1 MLETLATPMQVG
13 EIYAILDE
21 LSPFSLQASWD
32 NSGLNIGAMGQEVES
47 IALALELDS
56 TMAQHLKPN
65 TLLITHH
72 PLLFSPLKSLDT
84 ATYPANL
91 IATLLQKNCALIAMH
106 TNFDHTHLNDH
117 FSREVLGFSHS
128 IQCDI
133 AQYAPIT
140 PIPLEELAAHCK
152 NALNLPYIRYVSP
165 DNPQTLIKH
174 LYIVCGSGAS
184 YAREITT
191 PHSCLI
197 CGDVKYHDAMIAKS
211 NGLSFIDVEH
221 YASEREFAKI
231 LQSLLK
237 IKNLSATILPN
248 FSPFSYL

>member
-1 MLETLATPMQVG
+1 MLETLAAPMQVG

-32 NSGLNIGAMGQEVES
+32 NSGLNVGSMGQKVES

-56 TMAQHLKPN
+56 TMAQNLEPS

-72 PLLFSPLKSLDT
+72 PLIFSPLKSLNT

-106 TNFDHTHLNDH
+106 TNFDHTHLNAY
-117 FSREVLGFSHS
+117 FAQEILGFATTE
-128 IQCDI
+128 QGI
-133 AQYAPIT
+133 AQHCQIPPT
-140 PIPLEELAAHCK
+140 PLLELAKTCK
-152 NALNLPYIRYVSP
+152 EALSLEHIRFVQARES
-165 DNPQTLIKH
+165 IEH
-174 LYIVCGSGAS
+174 IYIVCGSGAS

-191 PHSCLI
+191 PNSCLI
-197 CGDVKYHDAMIAKS
+197 CGDIKYHDAMIGKS

-221 YASEREFAKI
+221 YASEKHFAKI
-231 LQSLLK
+231 LQSLLQ
-237 IKNLSATILPN
+237 IKNLGATILPN

>member
-1 MLETLATPMQVG
+1 MYIS
-13 EIYAILDE
+13 EIYTTLDS

-32 NSGLNIGAMGQEVES
+32 NSGLNIGTMGQKVDS

-56 TMAQHLKPN
+56 TMAQHLEPN

-91 IATLLQKNCALIAMH
+91 IATLMQKNCALIAMH
-106 TNFDHTHLNDH
+106 TNFDLTHLNAH
-117 FSREVLGFSHS
+117 FAREILGFATTE
-128 IQCDI
+128 QGI
-133 AQYAPIT
+133 AQHCQIAPT
-140 PIPLEELAAHCK
+140 PLLELAKACK
-152 NALNLPYIRYVSP
+152 KALSLEHIRFVQAEQ
-165 DNPQTLIKH
+165 NIEH
-174 LYIVCGSGAS
+174 IYIVCGSGAS

-197 CGDVKYHDAMIAKS
+197 CGDVKYHDAMIGKS
-211 NGLSFIDVEH
+211 NGLSFIDVGH
-221 YASEREFAKI
+221 YESEREFTKI